1 MIIVNIQVEIMA
13 YFYNPK
19 EKGWQHDYDD
29 VFLEKNVNS
38 VKEAFWKVADEELY
52 IDDKDI
58 EKIWRNR
65 NKIDN
70 QIFSDYPKE
79 GTFVGFTGYTTI
91 DGDNGEKIRV
101 KYHFTFS
108 QIDEK
113 PVKIE

>member
-1 MIIVNIQVEIMA
+1 MIMNIQVSVMA
-13 YFYNPK
+13 FFYDPK
-19 EKGWQHDYDD
+19 EKGWQYDYRD
-29 VFLEKNVNS
+29 VFMENNVKS

-70 QIFSDYPKE
+70 KIFSYTKE

>member
-1 MIIVNIQVEIMA
+1 MIMNIQVSVMA
-13 YFYNPK
+13 FFYDPK
-19 EKGWQHDYDD
+19 EKGWQYDYRD
-29 VFLEKNVNS
+29 VFMENNVKS

-79 GTFVGFTGYTTI
+79 GTFVGFTGYTTT

-101 KYHFTFS
+101 KYDFS
-108 QIDEK
+108 FVGIEK
-113 PVKIE
+113 KTVEIG